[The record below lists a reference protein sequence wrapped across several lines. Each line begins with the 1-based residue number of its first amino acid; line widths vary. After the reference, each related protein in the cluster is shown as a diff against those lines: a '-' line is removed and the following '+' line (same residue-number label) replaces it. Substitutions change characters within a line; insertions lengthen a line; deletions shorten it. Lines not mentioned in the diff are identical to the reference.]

1 MERRIVLEVNFIDE
15 MLQEI
20 EAAEEK
26 QTEAGYDLM
35 LLAIKKYHS
44 EIEHNFQECEKEIT
58 MIRNFVLQKNSQIQ
72 EKVHW
77 LERKLEAYIRE
88 REEKTISLANGT
100 LKMHKKPDRVE
111 VEDLDLFLKNSRKE
125 WVTVIPEQVKP
136 NLVAIKN
143 HIKTRPTPAGVKV
156 IEGQVEFSYSLNKEE
171 ENAGEE
177 TQTGARIK
185 QAS

>member
-1 MERRIVLEVNFIDE
+1 MEVTWMEE

-26 QTEAGYDLM
+26 QTEASYDLM
-35 LLAIKKYHS
+35 LLGIKRFQS
-44 EIEHNFQECEKEIT
+44 EIAHNFEVSAKEIT
-58 MIRNFVLQKNSQIQ
+58 MIRNFILHKNSQIQ
-72 EKVHW
+72 EKINW
-77 LERKLEAYIRE
+77 LEKKLEAYIRE
-88 REEKTISLANGT
+88 RGDKTIQLANGC

-111 VEDLDLFLKNSRKE
+111 IEDLDLFLVNARKE
-125 WVTVIPEQVKP
+125 WLTEVKQVKP
-136 NLVAIKN
+136 NLLAIKN
-143 HIKTRPTPAGVKV
+143 HIKTRPTPKGVKV

-177 TQTGARIK
+177 TETGTGVK